1 MRTENNNIHR
11 AEKLLAVRRLL
22 DGKTSTKALARK
34 LGTAERTVKS
44 WVTLHKNGRLLKRD
58 HHMWNPS
65 WDRENV
71 KVHPLDEDILVGIKK
86 GRPNYED
93 SIISLMDPE
102 VDAVNGVTHVE
113 WTDEQIDRLLLWMVD
128 RSLELIR
135 DVALGTNEFQ
145 EELNF
150 VNSPFFALIC
160 KSFGY
165 DVDALRTG
173 VEAEVAYMQIE
184 QKEEKTIN

>member
-22 DGKTSTKALARK
+22 AGKTSTKALARK

-58 HHMWNPS
+58 HHMWNPD
-65 WDRENV
+65 WDRAGV
-71 KVHPLDEDILVGIKK
+71 ITHPLDDDILVSIRK
-86 GRPNYED
+86 GRPTYED
-93 SIISLMDPE
+93 SMISLLDPE

-113 WTDEQIDRLLLWMVD
+113 WTDDQIDRLLLWMVD

-150 VNSPFFALIC
+150 VNSKLFAVIC
-160 KSFGY
+160 KSLGY
-165 DVDALRTG
+165 DVDVLRSG
-173 VEAEVAYMQIE
+173 VDAEVAYMKTE
-184 QKEEKTIN
+184 QEEQTIN

>member
-1 MRTENNNIHR
+1 MRTQNNNIHR

-58 HHMWNPS
+58 HHMWSPD
-65 WDRENV
+65 WDREGV
-71 KVHPLDEDILVGIKK
+71 ITHPLDEDILVSIRK
-86 GRPNYED
+86 GTPTYED
-93 SIISLMDPE
+93 SIISLMDAE

-113 WTDEQIDRLLLWMVD
+113 WTDDQIDRLLLWMVD

-145 EELNF
+145 EELDF
-150 VNSPFFALIC
+150 VNSTLFAVIC
-160 KSFGY
+160 KALGY
-165 DVDALRTG
+165 DVDALRSG
-173 VEAEVAYMQIE
+173 VNAEVAYMQAEE
-184 QKEEKTIN
+184 QKEKTIN